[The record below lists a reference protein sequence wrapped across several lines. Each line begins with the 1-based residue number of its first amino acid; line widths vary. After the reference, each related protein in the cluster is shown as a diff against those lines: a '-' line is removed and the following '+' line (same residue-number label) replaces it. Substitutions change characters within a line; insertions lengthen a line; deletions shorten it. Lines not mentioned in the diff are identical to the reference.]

1 MPPREYTSRGGR
13 GRGSSAPSKSSAS
26 SRLRRDSTPRS
37 ASGAPS
43 SRPSATPGLSR
54 ASAIPALVRLQSRV
68 RIARSRSDN
77 PALPE
82 NSDDGYSRERPLHEG
97 EVDDDA
103 DSLNEVVLAVDLR
116 ERGTVGCAYY
126 VARDEKL
133 FFMEDARLGVKL
145 HVEPTVILVSMRIDE
160 EVMDRLDPELRHRAS
175 SVAES
180 NDEFRLPYLLEV
192 RPSGEFNYDSSK
204 SKLANLRLDSDEGPR
219 VTLTIPGDVIGADGY
234 EIRDENSGRHEHLLR
249 LAGWVDV
256 ESRVTVGCAGAV
268 ISYLQRR
275 RATRYLP
282 GDSLAHGFFRI
293 SALEMFSLNET
304 MFVNADTLQSLQII
318 ETESHP
324 NSHNQGPRSS
334 GSKEGLSVYGLFHH
348 LARTP
353 QGKYLLRQY
362 FLRPSLNLGVINER
376 LRSISMLLRPDN
388 ANQLDEISRNMRSV
402 KNMRVMMISL
412 RKGVSAGSQK
422 AGFSKPVWSA
432 LRQFVFHAL
441 KIRDI
446 ATELNGSED
455 INVRNK
461 VLEKFEGYHL
471 AQVGRKISDI
481 VDFEESEL
489 QHRTVVMRGVD
500 AELDDLKHN
509 YDGLD
514 SILTEVG
521 KNIEERVPATLHAQ
535 INIIYFPQIGFL
547 ISLRADTDAGSE
559 SLGSEP
565 LESWERMFTTEECTY
580 YKSSHMR
587 EMDQKYGD
595 LWSMICDKE
604 IEITHELAENILQ
617 YEELLTTVSDICGEL
632 DSMIALALGAKQYNL
647 SRPSL
652 TKDNII
658 RIEGG
663 RHILQEL
670 TVGSYVANDTLLA
683 GGQGFPID
691 VVPDSDNTT
700 QDQEPNNAT
709 QQSAVIQDSREGPS
723 MLIMTGPNY
732 SGKSVYLKQVALIV
746 YMSHIGCF
754 VPADRARIGLTDKIL
769 TRISTRE
776 TVSRVQSAFMVDL
789 QQVSLAL
796 NLATNRSLLV
806 IDEFGKGTE
815 ADDGAGLACGI
826 LDHLVGLEDNCPK
839 VLAATHFHEI
849 FESGYLR
856 PSPALAFGHM
866 EVQVDVEAAELENQ
880 ITYLYN
886 FKAGRSISSFG
897 TTCAAMNGVAPEIV
911 GRAEEF
917 IRLSVRGEDLVAA
930 CSAMPEAETME
941 LEEAEQI
948 ARDFLASDISIKRP
962 RQLLDDIL
970 TVSATAKLVSRSSV
984 CS

>member
-1 MPPREYTSRGGR
+1 
-13 GRGSSAPSKSSAS
+13 
-26 SRLRRDSTPRS
+26 
-37 ASGAPS
+37 
-43 SRPSATPGLSR
+43 
-54 ASAIPALVRLQSRV
+54 
-68 RIARSRSDN
+68 
-77 PALPE
+77 
-82 NSDDGYSRERPLHEG
+82 
-97 EVDDDA
+97 
-103 DSLNEVVLAVDLR
+103 
-116 ERGTVGCAYY
+116 
-126 VARDEKL
+126 
-133 FFMEDARLGVKL
+133 
-145 HVEPTVILVSMRIDE
+145 
-160 EVMDRLDPELRHRAS
+160 
-175 SVAES
+175 
-180 NDEFRLPYLLEV
+180 
-192 RPSGEFNYDSSK
+192 
-204 SKLANLRLDSDEGPR
+204 
-219 VTLTIPGDVIGADGY
+219 
-234 EIRDENSGRHEHLLR
+234 
-249 LAGWVDV
+249 
-256 ESRVTVGCAGAV
+256 
-268 ISYLQRR
+268 
-275 RATRYLP
+275 
-282 GDSLAHGFFRI
+282 
-293 SALEMFSLNET
+293 
-304 MFVNADTLQSLQII
+304 
-318 ETESHP
+318 
-324 NSHNQGPRSS
+324 
-334 GSKEGLSVYGLFHH
+334 
-348 LARTP
+348 
-353 QGKYLLRQY
+353 
-362 FLRPSLNLGVINER
+362 
-376 LRSISMLLRPDN
+376 MLLRPDN
-388 ANQLDEISRNMRSV
+388 ANPLDEISGNMRSV

-422 AGFSKPVWSA
+422 AGFSKPIWSA

-446 ATELNGSED
+446 ASELNGSEE
-455 INVRNK
+455 IN
-461 VLEKFEGYHL
+461 VLEKFECYHL

-481 VDFEESEL
+481 VDFEESEI

-521 KNIEERVPATLHAQ
+521 KSIEEKVPATLHAQ

-559 SLGSEP
+559 SMGSEP

-604 IEITHELAENILQ
+604 IEIVHELAESILQ

-632 DSMIALALGAKQYNL
+632 DSMIALAIGAKQYRL
-647 SRPSL
+647 CRPSL

-670 TVGSYVANDTLLA
+670 TVGSYVANDTLLV
-683 GGQGFPID
+683 GGQGTVMD
-691 VVPDSDNTT
+691 VVPDSDDTVQN
-700 QDQEPNNAT
+700 QQPSDAT
-709 QQSAVIQDSREGPS
+709 QPTPVIQESTEGPS

-746 YMSHIGCF
+746 YMAHIGCF
-754 VPADRARIGLTDKIL
+754 VPADRAKIGLTDKIL

-776 TVSRVQSAFMVDL
+776 TVSRVQSAFMIDL

-826 LDHLVGLEDNCPK
+826 LDYLIGLEDDCPK

-849 FESGYLR
+849 FENGYLK

-866 EVQVDVEAAELENQ
+866 EVHVDAEAAELENQ

-886 FKAGRSISSFG
+886 FRAGRSISSFG
-897 TTCAAMNGVAPEIV
+897 TVCAAMNGVAPEIV
-911 GRAEEF
+911 SRAEEL
-917 IRLSVRGEDLVAA
+917 IRLSARGEDLVAA
-930 CSAMPEAETME
+930 CSVMPEAEAME

-948 ARDFLASDISIKRP
+948 ARDFLAADISVEGP

-970 TVSATAKLVSRSSV
+970 TVSATTQSGSKWGEGSSTIEV
-984 CS
+984 

>member
-1 MPPREYTSRGGR
+1 M
-13 GRGSSAPSKSSAS
+13 
-26 SRLRRDSTPRS
+26 
-37 ASGAPS
+37 
-43 SRPSATPGLSR
+43 
-54 ASAIPALVRLQSRV
+54 
-68 RIARSRSDN
+68 
-77 PALPE
+77 
-82 NSDDGYSRERPLHEG
+82 
-97 EVDDDA
+97 
-103 DSLNEVVLAVDLR
+103 
-116 ERGTVGCAYY
+116 
-126 VARDEKL
+126 
-133 FFMEDARLGVKL
+133 
-145 HVEPTVILVSMRIDE
+145 HVEPTVILVSMRIDD

-180 NDEFRLPYLLEV
+180 NDQFRLPYLLDV
-192 RPSGEFNYDSSK
+192 RPSGDFNYESSK

-219 VTLTIPGDVIGADGY
+219 IILTIPGDVIDMH
-234 EIRDENSGRHEHLLR
+234 DENSGQHEHLLR

-282 GDSLAHGFFRI
+282 GDSSAHGFFRI

-362 FLRPSLNLGVINER
+362 FLRPSLNLSVINER
-376 LRSISMLLRPDN
+376 LRTISMLLRPDN
-388 ANQLDEISRNMRSV
+388 ANQLDDISKNMRSV

-422 AGFSKPVWSA
+422 AGFSKPIWSA
-432 LRQFVFHAL
+432 LRQVCLQLLMVAGAKHA
-441 KIRDI
+441 
-446 ATELNGSED
+446 
-455 INVRNK
+455 
-461 VLEKFEGYHL
+461 YCP
-471 AQVGRKISDI
+471 
-481 VDFEESEL
+481 VDFEESEI

-500 AELDDLKHN
+500 TELDDLKHN

-521 KNIEERVPATLHAQ
+521 KSIEERVPATLHAQ

-559 SLGSEP
+559 SLDSEP

-595 LWSMICDKE
+595 IWSMICDKE
-604 IEITHELAENILQ
+604 IEIVHELAQNVLQ

-632 DSMIALALGAKQYNL
+632 DSMIALALGAKQYKL
-647 SRPSL
+647 CRPSL
-652 TKDNII
+652 TKHNII
-658 RIEGG
+658 RVEGG

-670 TVGSYVANDTLLA
+670 TVGSYVANDTLLV
-683 GGQGFPID
+683 GGQGTIAD
-691 VVPDSDNTT
+691 VVPGSDITLQN
-700 QDQEPNNAT
+700 QQQSDAT
-709 QQSAVIQDSREGPS
+709 QQTPVIQGSTEGPS

-746 YMSHIGCF
+746 YMAHIGCF
-754 VPADRARIGLTDKIL
+754 VPADRAQIGLTDKIL

-776 TVSRVQSAFMVDL
+776 TVSRVQSAFMIDL

-826 LDHLVGLEDNCPK
+826 LDYLVGLEDDCPK

-849 FESGYLR
+849 FESGYLK

-866 EVQVDVEAAELENQ
+866 EVHVDAEAAELENQ

-886 FKAGRSISSFG
+886 FRAGRSISSFG
-897 TTCAAMNGVAPEIV
+897 TICAAMNGVAPEIV
-911 GRAEEF
+911 GRAEEL
-917 IRLSVRGEDLVAA
+917 IRLSARGEDLVAA
-930 CSAMPEAETME
+930 CSVMPEAEATE

-948 ARDFLASDISIKRP
+948 ARDFLTADIFVEGP
-962 RQLLDDIL
+962 RQLLDEIL
-970 TVSATAKLVSRSSV
+970 TVSATTQSGSKWWEGTSTSEVQQEAR
-984 CS
+984 